1 MNVSDY
7 FYLKASPS
15 PAIAAVAAPAGRGGN
30 ARRALANPSLTTARR
45 LLKFKKSSNGCSL
58 SQRERVRVRES
69 AAAFHR
75 SAEHQLGQSLRSR
88 SNVPSRCSALRSRV
102 SILDCGGKRSATPL
116 SSARQPKNISTGFV
130 RAKAVSPLRSATA
143 LQDLAD
149 VRLTH
154 YSSLVRL

>member
-58 SQRERVRVRES
+58 SQRERVGVRENAPIFYWS
-69 AAAFHR
+69 AGFR
-75 SAEHQLGQSLRSR
+75 SCCD
-88 SNVPSRCSALRSRV
+88 V
-102 SILDCGGKRSATPL
+102 LDCGGKRSATPL
-116 SSARQPKNISTGFV
+116 SSERQPKKISTGFV

-149 VRLTH
+149 ARFTH
-154 YSSLVRL
+154 YFSLVTL